1 MISTEFGTRMVVDSC
16 QFHSSIQG
24 TVLGAGGSASV
35 TDSAF
40 DAKLFSLGCIMGGGV
55 LAVRNCKMV
64 SRGGIAI
71 FYSSESN
78 SKDNPSRLIIEES
91 EFDGQSAVSLMLR
104 RTLTDRIE
112 IESRDCRF
120 GTDYALTITRSP
132 QRAPELEVYQD
143 VKEWA
148 HRLVRWQEDG
158 CVHKFG
164 SGYLAGRDMRQAN
177 RILTGLESLEQWQM
191 FWEQAPGGD
200 SKVQSAREE

>member
-1 MISTEFGTRMVVDSC
+1 MR
-16 QFHSSIQG
+16 H
-24 TVLGAGGSASV
+24 
-35 TDSAF
+35 
-40 DAKLFSLGCIMGGGV
+40 
-55 LAVRNCKMV
+55 CKMV
-64 SRGGIAI
+64 SKAGIAI
-71 FYSSESN
+71 FYSSEN
-78 SKDNPSRLIIEES
+78 YPKDNSSRLIIEES

-104 RTLTDRIE
+104 RALTDRIE

-143 VKEWA
+143 VKDWA

-200 SKVQSAREE
+200 SRVQSAREE